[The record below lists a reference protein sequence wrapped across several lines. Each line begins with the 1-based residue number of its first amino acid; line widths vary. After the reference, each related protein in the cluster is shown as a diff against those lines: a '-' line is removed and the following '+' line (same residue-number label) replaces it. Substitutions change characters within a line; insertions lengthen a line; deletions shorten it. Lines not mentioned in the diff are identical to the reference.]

1 MNSTAP
7 RAFAKSGIVFLLFL
21 FGASF
26 FFFGSQVLAQESESI
41 KIQPTLVEEKIEP
54 GKSFSS
60 VLSATNLGSTAQTY
74 KVSVQDIESIDGEGH
89 PVFAK
94 EHEATGFEMSS
105 WVKIPRPDI
114 IIAPG
119 ATVEV
124 PFTVTVPGDA
134 SPGGHFGTIFLSTQG
149 EKPKTVGASVG
160 YQVGAI
166 LSFQIAGDIKEEAR
180 IRQFTSEKTV
190 YGESKATFHVKIE
203 NLGNTLVR
211 PRGLLEIVDMFGKK
225 TVTLNLNESEAAIL
239 PHSTRE
245 FTVTWDDDRVRMGKY
260 QAIATLEY
268 GSDVKHTIFQEL
280 SFWIVP
286 SKVILPVLGIIF
298 LVALIL
304 YIWVKLYIR
313 KKMKEYGMPKGSK
326 KVSQGEVASKSAW
339 MTIAFIGFLVVF
351 LLIVFAIFA

>member
-7 RAFAKSGIVFLLFL
+7 RAFAKSGIVFLL
-21 FGASF
+21 GALF
-26 FFFGSQVLAQESESI
+26 FFSSQVLAQESESI
-41 KIQPTLVEEKIEP
+41 KIQPTLVEEKVEP

-60 VLSATNLGSTAQTY
+60 VLSATNLGAASQTY
-74 KVSVQDIESIDGEGH
+74 KVSVRDIESIDGEGH
-89 PVFAK
+89 PVFTK
-94 EHEATGFEMSS
+94 EHEATGFELSS
-105 WVKIPRPDI
+105 WVTIPRPEI
-114 IIAPG
+114 TIAPG

-134 SPGGHFGTIFLSTQG
+134 SPGGHFGTIFLSTNG

-166 LSFQIAGDIKEEAR
+166 LSFQIAGDIHEEAR
-180 IRQFTSEKTV
+180 IRQFTSDKSV
-190 YGESKATFHVKIE
+190 YGEPKATFHVKVE

-225 TVTLNLNESEAAIL
+225 TVTLNLNDSEAAIL

-268 GSDVKHTIFQEL
+268 GTDVKHTIFQEL
-280 SFWIVP
+280 SFWIIP
-286 SKVILPVLGIIF
+286 SKVVLPVLGIIF

-313 KKMKEYGMPKGSK
+313 KKMKEYGMPKASK
-326 KVSQGEVASKSAW
+326 KVPQGEFASKSAW

>member
-1 MNSTAP
+1 MNSTAS
-7 RAFAKSGIVFLLFL
+7 RAFSRFGIAFLLGAL
-21 FGASF
+21 FFSNTYV
-26 FFFGSQVLAQESESI
+26 SAQESSSI
-41 KIQPTLVEEKIEP
+41 KIQPTLVEEKVEP

-60 VLSATNLGSTAQTY
+60 ILSATNLGSVAQVY
-74 KVSVQDIESIDGEGH
+74 KVSVQDIESIDADGH

-94 EHEATGFEMSS
+94 EHETTGFEMSS

-114 IIAPG
+114 TIAPG

-124 PFTVTVPGDA
+124 PFTVTVPTDA
-134 SPGGHFGTIFLSTQG
+134 SPGGHFGTIFLSTAG

-166 LSFQIAGDIKEEAR
+166 LSFQVAGDIKEEAR

-190 YGESKATFHVKIE
+190 YGESKAVFHVKVE

-225 TVTLNLNESEAAIL
+225 TATLNLNDSEAAIL
-239 PHSTRE
+239 PHGMRE

-268 GSDVKHTIFQEL
+268 GTDVKHTIFQEL
-280 SFWIVP
+280 SFWVIP
-286 SKVILPVLGIIF
+286 SKVVLPVLGIIF

-313 KKMKEYGMPKGSK
+313 KKMKEYGMPKASK
-326 KVSQGEVASKSAW
+326 KVPQGEIASKSAW

-351 LLIVFAIFA
+351 LLAVFAIFA